1 MYALSYPGYKSYSY
15 ERSQPREDV
24 CTLKLAFVCYSVA
37 ISLRQHK
44 PGSSVIRFDCMRY
57 ASSPSEKVD
66 DPCILDLGF
75 VLDASSSITNAW
87 RDVRKFVAGVTK
99 LLNVSAEGTH
109 VGVIKFGKDSNVE
122 FGFNEGQDT
131 DTVVDK
137 VLRLPG
143 PVPGANTQLH
153 KGLRDADEKLYNE
166 ETNSYGYRKDPRVRK
181 VGYLLSFILHVLY
194 IPDLEN
200 ALHCCSKA
208 PDTR

>member
-1 MYALSYPGYKSYSY
+1 MNVANLA
-15 ERSQPREDV
+15 EDV

-37 ISLRQHK
+37 ISLPHNK
-44 PGSSVIRFDCMRY
+44 PDSSVIGFDCMRY
-57 ASSPSEKVD
+57 PFSPTEKVD

-87 RDVRKFVAGVTK
+87 RDVRVFVAGVTK

-109 VGVIKFGKDSNVE
+109 VGVIK

-153 KGLRDADEKLYNE
+153 LGLRDATEKPYNE

-181 VGYLLSFILHVLY
+181 IGYLPSFILHVIY

-200 ALHCCSKA
+200 DLHCCLNA
-208 PDTR
+208 PVHANLNSS